1 MKEVMYLTKIEI
13 DFEMAHRF
21 GLRDSYAWHQKIW
34 RAFPDRQGAKRNF
47 LTRLDE
53 IDGGFRL
60 LLLSITKPTR
70 PDWCPENAW
79 KRKEIPNSFYRH
91 RNYRFSLLANT
102 TKKVRS
108 NAKGELLKNSRRVPL
123 IKREDLLD
131 WLSRKAGQ
139 SGFVIEPKHI
149 QTVPR
154 PRVTFVKNGVA
165 GQHCA
170 TEFIGNLQVK
180 NNHLFRQAILR
191 GIGPARAF
199 GFGML
204 CLTPFSRIQ

>member
-1 MKEVMYLTKIEI
+1 MNEAMYLTKIEI

-34 RAFPDRQGAKRNF
+34 KAFPDRHRKRRNF

-60 LLLSITKPTR
+60 LLLSLTQPTH
-70 PDWCPENAW
+70 PDWCPEAAW
-79 KRKEIPNSFYRH
+79 KVKEIPDSFFRH
-91 RNYRFSLLANT
+91 SNFRFSLLANT

-108 NAKGELLKNSRRVPL
+108 NVKGELLKNSRRVPL

-139 SGFVIEPKHI
+139 SGFVIEPKNI
-149 QTVPR
+149 RTVPR
-154 PRVTFVKNGVA
+154 SRITFVKNGTA

-170 TEFIGNLQVK
+170 TEFIGNLQVRD
-180 NNHLFRQAILR
+180 NQLFRQAILT

-204 CLTPFSRIQ
+204 CLTPLS